1 MKDFE
6 LMLYTKSKLPLLSV
20 VVKVDLVV
28 KCLVVDITL
37 VMTTSWVVG
46 NNMFF
51 ILRFS
56 FGGFAASI
64 SAWRAPWLD
73 NTASNDS
80 ACIVSV
86 TINGDTAS

>member
-28 KCLVVDITL
+28 KCLVEDITL
-37 VMTTSWVVG
+37 VVTTSWVVG

-51 ILRFS
+51 FFRHRRGRL
-56 FGGFAASI
+56 AATI
-64 SAWRAPWLD
+64 SAW
-73 NTASNDS
+73 
-80 ACIVSV
+80 
-86 TINGDTAS
+86 

>member
-51 ILRFS
+51 FFRLRR
-56 FGGFAASI
+56 GRLAATI
-64 SAWRAPWLD
+64 SAW
-73 NTASNDS
+73 
-80 ACIVSV
+80 
-86 TINGDTAS
+86 

>member
-1 MKDFE
+1 
-6 LMLYTKSKLPLLSV
+6 MLYTKSKLPLLSV

-46 NNMFF
+46 NSMFF
-51 ILRFS
+51 FVRFG
-56 FGGFAASI
+56 FGGLAAPI
-64 SAWRAPWLD
+64 SAWRTSWLD

>member
-1 MKDFE
+1 
-6 LMLYTKSKLPLLSV
+6 MLYTKSKLPLLSV
-20 VVKVDLVV
+20 VVKVDLVA

-37 VMTTSWVVG
+37 VMAASWVVG

-51 ILRFS
+51 ILRFR

-64 SAWRAPWLD
+64 SAWGAAWLD
-73 NTASNDS
+73 NTAGNDS

-86 TINGDTAS
+86 TIDCNTTS